1 VQVPTWATTG
11 ARIDRASS
19 IHNIHKGSIMRDQ
32 SVAYRVARGERGY
45 RGESGQGEERE
56 REEREREE
64 RALGTQPQ
72 PPRYSI
78 YLLY

>member
-1 VQVPTWATTG
+1 MPSWATTG
-11 ARIDRASS
+11 ARIDRAST

-32 SVAYRVARGERGY
+32 SVAYREARGEREY
-45 RGESGQGEERE
+45 RGESGQRQERE
-56 REEREREE
+56 SEE
-64 RALGTQPQ
+64 RALGTQPH

>member
-1 VQVPTWATTG
+1 MQVPSWATTG
-11 ARIDRASS
+11 ARIDRAST

-32 SVAYRVARGERGY
+32 SVPYKEARGERGY
-45 RGESGQGEERE
+45 RGESGQRK
-56 REEREREE
+56 EREREE